1 MEVSSKMVLM
11 YSMSR
16 SEHARSCLKHAHSYK
31 KKERCAS
38 PHTAYMLAEKGMTGI
53 YVTDKLH
60 EVDFFF

>member
-1 MEVSSKMVLM
+1 M